1 MADNNALR
9 YSDSDNE
16 VLSTYLKAIDKIP
29 LLTYEEEYDLALKAK
44 NGDKKARE
52 RLINSNLRFVVS
64 VAKKFRGQG
73 IPLEDLI
80 NEGNIGLMTAV
91 DKFEPEKGYHFIS
104 YAVWWV
110 RQAILKALAEQS
122 RPVRLPLNRSNELI
136 QIVRAKNE
144 LLKSGENSDPS
155 AEDIAKAVDKVPAR
169 NVFVLPNNKNIV
181 LAAEQAK
188 NLTNKYIYV
197 IPTTSVP
204 EGISAVLGFNMDG
217 TLEENMEAMMNG
229 KDAVTSASVTYAV
242 RTTHVDGFDLTQG
255 DIIGLDGK
263 GIIAKGN
270 LVKDT
275 TMQLLDKLVTP
286 EAVNITLFYGNEMKE
301 EEAQALLKEV
311 EQKYDQ
317 CDVTLLYGGQP
328 VYYYIIS
335 IE

>member
-44 NGDKKARE
+44 KGDKKARE

-155 AEDIAKAVDKVPAR
+155 AEDIAEK
-169 NVFVLPNNKNIV
+169 
-181 LAAEQAK
+181 
-188 NLTNKYIYV
+188 T
-197 IPTTSVP
+197 
-204 EGISAVLGFNMDG
+204 G
-217 TLEENMEAMMNG
+217 LE
-229 KDAVTSASVTYAV
+229 
-242 RTTHVDGFDLTQG
+242 R
-255 DIIGLDGK
+255 
-263 GIIAKGN
+263 N
-270 LVKDT
+270 LVKSLMDIT
-275 TMQLLDKLVTP
+275 REMISFDSPIKGDEEGDSSYFDFVEDKSQTP
-286 EAVNITLFYGNEMKE
+286 EEDVVNHMMEKDVRSLLGVLGDKERDIIEKRYGFNGREPMSLKAIGDEYNLTKE
-301 EEAQALLKEV
+301 RIRQIEKSALEKLRNNGDSVGLEYYSQAM
-311 EQKYDQ
+311 
-317 CDVTLLYGGQP
+317 
-328 VYYYIIS
+328 
-335 IE
+335 

>member
-155 AEDIAKAVDKVPAR
+155 AEDIAEK
-169 NVFVLPNNKNIV
+169 
-181 LAAEQAK
+181 
-188 NLTNKYIYV
+188 T
-197 IPTTSVP
+197 
-204 EGISAVLGFNMDG
+204 G
-217 TLEENMEAMMNG
+217 LE
-229 KDAVTSASVTYAV
+229 
-242 RTTHVDGFDLTQG
+242 R
-255 DIIGLDGK
+255 
-263 GIIAKGN
+263 N
-270 LVKDT
+270 LVKSLMDIT
-275 TMQLLDKLVTP
+275 REMISFDSPIKGDEEGDSSYFDFVEDKSQTP
-286 EAVNITLFYGNEMKE
+286 EEDVVNHMMEKDVRSLLGVLGDKERDIIEKRYGFNGREPMSLKAIGDEYNLTKE
-301 EEAQALLKEV
+301 RIRQTEKSALEKLRNNGDSVGLEYYSQAM
-311 EQKYDQ
+311 
-317 CDVTLLYGGQP
+317 
-328 VYYYIIS
+328 
-335 IE
+335 

>member
-155 AEDIAKAVDKVPAR
+155 AEDIAEKTGLERNLVKSLMDITREMISFDSPIKGDEEGDSSYFDFVEDKS
-169 NVFVLPNNKNIV
+169 
-181 LAAEQAK
+181 Q
-188 NLTNKYIYV
+188 T
-197 IPTTSVP
+197 P
-204 EGISAVLGFNMDG
+204 EEDVVNHMMEKDVRSLLGVLGDK
-217 TLEENMEAMMNG
+217 ER
-229 KDAVTSASVTYAV
+229 D
-242 RTTHVDGFDLTQG
+242 
-255 DIIGLDGK
+255 
-263 GIIAKGN
+263 IIAKRYGFNGREPMSLKAIGDEYN
-270 LVKDT
+270 LTKERIR
-275 TMQLLDKLVTP
+275 QIEKSALEKLRNNGDSVGL
-286 EAVNITLFYGNEMKE
+286 EYYS
-301 EEAQALLKEV
+301 QAM
-311 EQKYDQ
+311 
-317 CDVTLLYGGQP
+317 
-328 VYYYIIS
+328 
-335 IE
+335 

>member
-73 IPLEDLI
+73 IPLEDII

-155 AEDIAKAVDKVPAR
+155 AEDIAEK
-169 NVFVLPNNKNIV
+169 
-181 LAAEQAK
+181 
-188 NLTNKYIYV
+188 T
-197 IPTTSVP
+197 
-204 EGISAVLGFNMDG
+204 G
-217 TLEENMEAMMNG
+217 LE
-229 KDAVTSASVTYAV
+229 
-242 RTTHVDGFDLTQG
+242 R
-255 DIIGLDGK
+255 
-263 GIIAKGN
+263 N
-270 LVKDT
+270 LVKSLMDIT
-275 TMQLLDKLVTP
+275 REMISFDSPIKGDEEGDSSYFDFVEDKSQTP
-286 EAVNITLFYGNEMKE
+286 EEDVVNHMMEKDVRSLLGVLGDKERDIIEKRYGFNGREPMSLKAIGDEYNLTKE
-301 EEAQALLKEV
+301 RIRQIEKSALEKLRNNGDSVGLEYYSQAM
-311 EQKYDQ
+311 
-317 CDVTLLYGGQP
+317 
-328 VYYYIIS
+328 
-335 IE
+335 

>member
-155 AEDIAKAVDKVPAR
+155 AEDIAEK
-169 NVFVLPNNKNIV
+169 
-181 LAAEQAK
+181 
-188 NLTNKYIYV
+188 T
-197 IPTTSVP
+197 
-204 EGISAVLGFNMDG
+204 G
-217 TLEENMEAMMNG
+217 LE
-229 KDAVTSASVTYAV
+229 
-242 RTTHVDGFDLTQG
+242 R
-255 DIIGLDGK
+255 
-263 GIIAKGN
+263 N
-270 LVKDT
+270 LVKSLMDIT
-275 TMQLLDKLVTP
+275 REMISFDSPIKGDEEGDSSYFDFVEDKSQTP
-286 EAVNITLFYGNEMKE
+286 EEDVVNHMMEKDVRSLLGVLGDKERDIIEKRYGFNGREPMSLKAIGDEYNLTKE
-301 EEAQALLKEV
+301 RIMQIEKSALEKLRNNGDSVGLEYYSQAM
-311 EQKYDQ
+311 
-317 CDVTLLYGGQP
+317 
-328 VYYYIIS
+328 
-335 IE
+335 

>member
-73 IPLEDLI
+73 IPIEDLI

-155 AEDIAKAVDKVPAR
+155 AEDIAEK
-169 NVFVLPNNKNIV
+169 
-181 LAAEQAK
+181 
-188 NLTNKYIYV
+188 T
-197 IPTTSVP
+197 
-204 EGISAVLGFNMDG
+204 G
-217 TLEENMEAMMNG
+217 LE
-229 KDAVTSASVTYAV
+229 
-242 RTTHVDGFDLTQG
+242 R
-255 DIIGLDGK
+255 
-263 GIIAKGN
+263 N
-270 LVKDT
+270 LVKSLMDIT
-275 TMQLLDKLVTP
+275 REMISFDSPIKGDEEGDSSYFDFVEDKSQTP
-286 EAVNITLFYGNEMKE
+286 EEDVVNHMMEKDVRSLLGVLGDKERDIIEKRYGFNGREPMSLKAIGDEYNLTKE
-301 EEAQALLKEV
+301 RIRQIEKSALEKLRNNGDSVGLEYYSQAM
-311 EQKYDQ
+311 
-317 CDVTLLYGGQP
+317 
-328 VYYYIIS
+328 
-335 IE
+335 

>member
-136 QIVRAKNE
+136 QIVRAKND
-144 LLKSGENSDPS
+144 LIHNKGISDPTVD
-155 AEDIAKAVDKVPAR
+155 EIA
-169 NVFVLPNNKNIV
+169 
-181 LAAEQAK
+181 AA
-188 NLTNKYIYV
+188 
-197 IPTTSVP
+197 S
-204 EGISAVLGFNMDG
+204 
-217 TLEENMEAMMNG
+217 
-229 KDAVTSASVTYAV
+229 
-242 RTTHVDGFDLTQG
+242 
-255 DIIGLDGK
+255 GL
-263 GIIAKGN
+263 
-270 LVKDT
+270 
-275 TMQLLDKLVTP
+275 
-286 EAVNITLFYGNEMKE
+286 
-301 EEAQALLKEV
+301 
-311 EQKYDQ
+311 
-317 CDVTLLYGGQP
+317 DVTLVKNLLEVTRDMISFDSPIKGDEEGDSSYFDFVEDKSQSPEDDVVNHMMEKDVRGLLSVLGDKERDIIEKRYGFNGNEPMSLKAIGDEYNLTKERIRQIEKAALQKLRNNGES
-328 VYYYIIS
+328 VGLEYYS
-335 IE
+335 EAM

>member
-16 VLSTYLKAIDKIP
+16 VLSTYLKAIDTIP

-155 AEDIAKAVDKVPAR
+155 AEDIAEK
-169 NVFVLPNNKNIV
+169 
-181 LAAEQAK
+181 
-188 NLTNKYIYV
+188 T
-197 IPTTSVP
+197 
-204 EGISAVLGFNMDG
+204 G
-217 TLEENMEAMMNG
+217 LE
-229 KDAVTSASVTYAV
+229 
-242 RTTHVDGFDLTQG
+242 R
-255 DIIGLDGK
+255 
-263 GIIAKGN
+263 N
-270 LVKDT
+270 LVKSLMDIT
-275 TMQLLDKLVTP
+275 REMISFDSPIKGDEEGDSSYFDFVEDKSQTP
-286 EAVNITLFYGNEMKE
+286 EEDVVNHMMEKDVRSLLGVLGDKERDIIEKRYGFNGREPMSLKAIGDEYNLTKE
-301 EEAQALLKEV
+301 RIRQIEKSALEKLRNNGDSVGLEYYSQAM
-311 EQKYDQ
+311 
-317 CDVTLLYGGQP
+317 
-328 VYYYIIS
+328 
-335 IE
+335 

>member
-155 AEDIAKAVDKVPAR
+155 AEDIAEK
-169 NVFVLPNNKNIV
+169 
-181 LAAEQAK
+181 
-188 NLTNKYIYV
+188 T
-197 IPTTSVP
+197 
-204 EGISAVLGFNMDG
+204 G
-217 TLEENMEAMMNG
+217 LE
-229 KDAVTSASVTYAV
+229 
-242 RTTHVDGFDLTQG
+242 R
-255 DIIGLDGK
+255 
-263 GIIAKGN
+263 N
-270 LVKDT
+270 LVKSLMDIT
-275 TMQLLDKLVTP
+275 REMISFDSPIKGDEEGDSSYFDFVEDKSQTP
-286 EAVNITLFYGNEMKE
+286 EEDVVNHMMEKDVRSLLGVLGDKERDIIEKRYGFNGREPMSLKAIGDEYNLTKE
-301 EEAQALLKEV
+301 RIRQIEKSALEKLRKNGDSVGLEYYSQAM
-311 EQKYDQ
+311 
-317 CDVTLLYGGQP
+317 
-328 VYYYIIS
+328 
-335 IE
+335 

>member
-155 AEDIAKAVDKVPAR
+155 AEDIAEK
-169 NVFVLPNNKNIV
+169 
-181 LAAEQAK
+181 
-188 NLTNKYIYV
+188 T
-197 IPTTSVP
+197 
-204 EGISAVLGFNMDG
+204 G
-217 TLEENMEAMMNG
+217 LE
-229 KDAVTSASVTYAV
+229 
-242 RTTHVDGFDLTQG
+242 R
-255 DIIGLDGK
+255 
-263 GIIAKGN
+263 N
-270 LVKDT
+270 LVKSLMDIT
-275 TMQLLDKLVTP
+275 REMISFDSPIKGDEEGDSSYFDFVEDKSQTP
-286 EAVNITLFYGNEMKE
+286 EEDVVNHMMEKDVRSLLGVLGDKERDIIEKRYGFNGREPMSLKAIGDEYNLTKE
-301 EEAQALLKEV
+301 RIRQIEKGALKKLRNNGDSVGLEYYSQAM
-311 EQKYDQ
+311 
-317 CDVTLLYGGQP
+317 
-328 VYYYIIS
+328 
-335 IE
+335 

>member
-155 AEDIAKAVDKVPAR
+155 AEDIAEK
-169 NVFVLPNNKNIV
+169 
-181 LAAEQAK
+181 
-188 NLTNKYIYV
+188 T
-197 IPTTSVP
+197 
-204 EGISAVLGFNMDG
+204 G
-217 TLEENMEAMMNG
+217 LE
-229 KDAVTSASVTYAV
+229 
-242 RTTHVDGFDLTQG
+242 R
-255 DIIGLDGK
+255 
-263 GIIAKGN
+263 N
-270 LVKDT
+270 LVKSLMDIT
-275 TMQLLDKLVTP
+275 REMISFDSPIKGDEEGDSSYFDFVEDKSQTPEEDVVNHMMEKDVRSLLDVLGDKERDIIEKRYGFNGREPMSLKAIGDEYNLTKERIRQIEKSALEKLRNNGDSVGL
-286 EAVNITLFYGNEMKE
+286 EYYS
-301 EEAQALLKEV
+301 QAM
-311 EQKYDQ
+311 
-317 CDVTLLYGGQP
+317 
-328 VYYYIIS
+328 
-335 IE
+335 